1 MSDTGTD
8 RPLVVDSSEVD
19 DAESKDQHVPWRF
32 FLGIGM
38 ALGVIA
44 VIYLPSGEEAG
55 MVMLVVASI
64 LGLWCGIFL
73 WRNGRALESGKV
85 VDAAH
90 AGEEAMYLPTSSPW
104 PLGIGAGLA
113 LVFNGLII
121 GIWFLVPGVM
131 ILAVSIGGWARQS
144 RHRS

>member
-1 MSDTGTD
+1 VTEARAG
-8 RPLVVDSSEVD
+8 RPLTVDHSEVD
-19 DAESKDQHVPWRF
+19 DADSKDHKVPWRI
-32 FLGIGM
+32 FLGVGT

-44 VIYLPSGEEAG
+44 AIYLPSGEEAG
-55 MVMLVVASI
+55 TVMLLVAST

-73 WRNGRALESGKV
+73 WRNDRALESGKA

-90 AGEEAMYLPTSSPW
+90 AGQEALYLPVSSPW

-113 LVFNGLII
+113 LVLNGLII

-131 ILAVSIGGWARQS
+131 ILAVSIGGFARQS
-144 RHRS
+144 RHRR